1 MTENDIIDSGVPA
14 PRINDVVVRHNCRL
28 EVYWAEGERVER
40 RPDIVDLAPAVFSY
54 KIYRPLRNN
63 VPLFSTARVVDN
75 GYAIAWKGPD
85 LEMSADLIEALATE
99 TITPAQFAEF
109 LKRNDLTQ
117 QEAAAMLGRSRRQIG
132 YYLKEGPIPRVVALA
147 CFGYD
152 ALVARRQENRP
163 VQEPPL
169 GRQSLRPRVKETV

>member
-1 MTENDIIDSGVPA
+1 MSEIDIVDTGILT
-14 PRINDVVVRHNCRL
+14 PRIEDIHVRSKYHL
-28 EVYWAEGERVER
+28 DVYWADGERAER
-40 RPDIVDLAPAVFSY
+40 RPDSVDLSPAILSY

-63 VPLFSTARVVDN
+63 TLLFGSARVIDN
-75 GYAIAWKGPD
+75 GYAVVWNGPD
-85 LEMSADLIEALATE
+85 LEMSADLIETLATQ

-147 CFGYD
+147 CFGFD
-152 ALVARRQENRP
+152 SLIARRQETDPRP
-163 VQEPPL
+163 ALPQH
-169 GRQSLRPRVKETV
+169 SLRPRHGESV